1 MPGSFPHNA
10 LTHPLGGRGAPV
22 KMAVQTKGAC

>member
-10 LTHPLGGRGAPV
+10 LTHPLFGVRRPSQD
-22 KMAVQTKGAC
+22 AVQT